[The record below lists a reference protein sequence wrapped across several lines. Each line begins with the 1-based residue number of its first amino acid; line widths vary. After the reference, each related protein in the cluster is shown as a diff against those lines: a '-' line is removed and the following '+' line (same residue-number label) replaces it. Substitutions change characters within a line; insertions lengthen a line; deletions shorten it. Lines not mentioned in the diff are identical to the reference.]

1 MNNSVILTFFIGQLI
16 VQTVLYFTLARPF
29 INKPLSKY
37 CTKALPTAMVIE
49 NLAISVLVM
58 VFTSSGASAGMTN
71 LMASV
76 LLGFIMAIDCKVLM
90 SYKAKQIKQEEDNYF
105 IQTGDKNEKRNDEY
119 PSWY

>member
-29 INKPLSKY
+29 INKPISAVFPKI
-37 CTKALPTAMVIE
+37 LPTAMVIE

-58 VFTSSGASAGMTN
+58 IFTSSGASAGMTN

-76 LLGFIMAIDCKVLM
+76 ILGVIMAIDCKVLM
-90 SYKAKQIKQEEDNYF
+90 SRKEEDLNEYYVAK
-105 IQTGDKNEKRNDEY
+105 GDKNAEKHDNKY